1 MQIPRRTFLRG
12 LGTAIALPT
21 LEAMIPA
28 RALAAGNA
36 KFPTRMA
43 FIYIPN
49 GVIQEKWNVKGEGKD
64 YQFSHILEPL
74 AKHRADLLVFS
85 GLAHDKARANGDGA
99 GARFPAALT
108 SGQRG
113 GQRRGRRR

>member
-49 GVIQEKWNVKGEGKD
+49 GVIQEKWNVKGEGKG
-64 YQFSHILEPL
+64 
-74 AKHRADLLVFS
+74 K
-85 GLAHDKARANGDGA
+85 
-99 GARFPAALT
+99 
-108 SGQRG
+108 GQRKKTG
-113 GQRRGRRR
+113 KGKGSKTSLEDVD